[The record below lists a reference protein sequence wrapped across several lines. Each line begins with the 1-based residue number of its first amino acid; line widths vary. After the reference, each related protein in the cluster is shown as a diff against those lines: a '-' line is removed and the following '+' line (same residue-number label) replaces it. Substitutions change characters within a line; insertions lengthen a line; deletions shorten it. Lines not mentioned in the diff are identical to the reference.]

1 MVGPCEGRLHSAILF
16 VELIGIFNAVVVCTA
31 GKSIDLNHVFDKCL
45 LSLRHK
51 HLCNVTSVKVKRIV
65 VYDIK

>member
-31 GKSIDLNHVFDKCL
+31 GKSIDLKHVFDKCL
-45 LSLRHK
+45 LGLRHR
-51 HLCNVTSVKVKRIV
+51 HVCDVTSVKVERIV
-65 VYDIK
+65 VYYIK